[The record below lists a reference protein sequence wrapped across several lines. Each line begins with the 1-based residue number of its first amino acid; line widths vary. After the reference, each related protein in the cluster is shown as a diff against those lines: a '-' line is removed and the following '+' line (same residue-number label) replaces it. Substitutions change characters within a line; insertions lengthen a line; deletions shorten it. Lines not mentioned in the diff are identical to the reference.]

1 MRAVWRT
8 CGEGLPRG
16 REPNYG
22 ERVISFPFGVRRLT
36 VAAAITAMLITGCGG
51 GSEEPAASAAS
62 ASVSAA
68 APAGTEVL
76 LDAVGVTV
84 LDQTITYPKK
94 KPAQVSSSI
103 ITIEPGQET
112 GWHRHNVPMFAYVM
126 EGTLTVE
133 YDAGV
138 TKEFA
143 AGTALMEAQGVF
155 HNGLNRGEDPVRV
168 LVVFMGAKG
177 AKNTVQRAP

>member
-1 MRAVWRT
+1 MVTFPRRT
-8 CGEGLPRG
+8 
-16 REPNYG
+16 
-22 ERVISFPFGVRRLT
+22 RLL
-36 VAAAITAMLITGCGG
+36 AAAGVSVALLLAGCGG
-51 GSEEPAASAAS
+51 GAEEAPTTAAASG
-62 ASVSAA
+62 SAA
-68 APAGTEVL
+68 APPAGTEVL

-84 LDQTITYPKK
+84 LDQTIAYPKK

-103 ITIEPGQET
+103 VTIEPGQET

-143 AGTALMEAQGVF
+143 PGTAFMEAQGVF
-155 HNGLNRGEDPVRV
+155 HNGLNRGEDAVRV

>member
-1 MRAVWRT
+1 MTPFSART
-8 CGEGLPRG
+8 RWLA
-16 REPNYG
+16 
-22 ERVISFPFGVRRLT
+22 
-36 VAAAITAMLITGCGG
+36 VAAAVTALLLAGCGG
-51 GSEEPAASAAS
+51 GGEDPPATAAASG
-62 ASVSAA
+62 SAA

-76 LDAVGVTV
+76 LDSVGVTV
-84 LDQTITYPKK
+84 LDQPISYPRK

-112 GWHRHNVPMFAYVM
+112 GWHRHNVPMFGYVM

-138 TKEFA
+138 TKEFP

-168 LVVFMGAKG
+168 LVVYMGAKG
-177 AKNTVQRAP
+177 AKNSVQRAP

>member
-1 MRAVWRT
+1 MTPFSART
-8 CGEGLPRG
+8 RWLA
-16 REPNYG
+16 
-22 ERVISFPFGVRRLT
+22 
-36 VAAAITAMLITGCGG
+36 VAAGLTALLLAGCGG
-51 GSEEPAASAAS
+51 GGEEPAATAAAS
-62 ASVSAA
+62 GSAA

-84 LDQTITYPKK
+84 LDQPISYPKK

-112 GWHRHNVPMFAYVM
+112 GWHRHNVPMFGYVM

-138 TKEFA
+138 TKEFTT
-143 AGTALMEAQGVF
+143 GTALMEAQGVF

-168 LVVFMGAKG
+168 LVVYMGAKG
-177 AKNTVQRAP
+177 AKNVVQRAP